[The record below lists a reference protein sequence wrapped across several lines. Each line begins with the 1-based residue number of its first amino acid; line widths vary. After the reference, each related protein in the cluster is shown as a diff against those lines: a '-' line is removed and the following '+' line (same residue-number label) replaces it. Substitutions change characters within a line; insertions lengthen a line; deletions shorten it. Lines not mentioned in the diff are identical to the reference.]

1 MMSKKYAIMELDI
14 DSSRLGYFDDKK
26 EILMD
31 SDVYCFP
38 ARNDM
43 TDEDYVEYMFTLND
57 LIQHYEYVLVCNRQA
72 IIKFVDDIS
81 KPEIVSSRAILGD
94 VRYGVKD
101 TKIIINP
108 YYERY
113 VAQPDG
119 ENGPTYIA
127 ENGKVEVIYPNL

>member
-1 MMSKKYAIMELDI
+1 MNKKYAIVELDV
-14 DSSRLGYFDDKK
+14 DSCRLGYFDDRKD
-26 EILMD
+26 ILMN
-31 SDVYCFP
+31 SDVYWFP
-38 ARNDM
+38 ARSDM
-43 TDEDYVEYMFTLND
+43 SDEEYVEYMFTLND
-57 LIQHYEYVLVCNRQA
+57 LIEHYEFVLVCTRHV
-72 IIKFVDDIS
+72 IMKFVDDIS
-81 KPEIVSSRAILGD
+81 RPKMVSSRAILGD